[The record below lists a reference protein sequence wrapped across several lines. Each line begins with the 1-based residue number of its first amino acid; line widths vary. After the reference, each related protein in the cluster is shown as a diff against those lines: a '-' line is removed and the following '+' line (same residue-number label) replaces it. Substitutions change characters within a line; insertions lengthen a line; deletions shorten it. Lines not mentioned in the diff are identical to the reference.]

1 MEEFSKTVEFFPCL
15 GMCGSN
21 CCLVIRSALR
31 TRRQKEPPASGAEGL
46 PGNVTASV
54 VGEAA
59 DKDHVLQN
67 QNIVGMPE
75 GEGTTNVNKA
85 GEEDQLNQQPQSEA
99 LESFRSKYKYT
110 AAGIPRY
117 LLYKKSE
124 VPNPAPVD
132 EQVLS
137 FELFKDV
144 HLGTKKTTKIGF
156 SVISLIS
163 VKGCITWDDLCGS
176 LLDRNCWT

>member
-1 MEEFSKTVEFFPCL
+1 
-15 GMCGSN
+15 MCGSN

-31 TRRQKEPPASGAEGL
+31 TRRQKEPPASGAEGF

-54 VGEAA
+54 VGEVA
-59 DKDHVLQN
+59 DKDHVLQD

-75 GEGTTNVNKA
+75 GEGITNINKA
-85 GEEDQLNQQPQSEA
+85 GEEDQLNQQPRSEA
-99 LESFRSKYKYT
+99 LESFGSKYKYT
-110 AAGIPRY
+110 AAGIPRQ

-137 FELFKDV
+137 FELYKDV
-144 HLGTKKTTKIGF
+144 HLGMKKTTKIVF

-163 VKGCITWDDLCGS
+163 IKGCITWDDLS
-176 LLDRNCWT
+176 ASFLDRNRWT

>member
-31 TRRQKEPPASGAEGL
+31 TRRQKEPPASGPEGF

-54 VGEAA
+54 VGEVV

-67 QNIVGMPE
+67 QNIVKMPE

-85 GEEDQLNQQPQSEA
+85 GEEDQLNQQPRSEA

-110 AAGIPRY
+110 AGIPRH

-132 EQVLS
+132 EQVLF
-137 FELFKDV
+137 FELYKDV
-144 HLGTKKTTKIGF
+144 HLGTKKTTKIVF

-163 VKGCITWDDLCGS
+163 VKGCITWDDLSGS
-176 LLDRNCWT
+176 FLDRNCWT